1 MTKLNEMSKYLTE
14 DMKII
19 IKPMSDEIV
28 KYELTLYNNNKE
40 EIKIS
45 AITLEWGLSEIVKYL
60 RDDINELN
68 ASAEDIGPAPRT
80 F

>member
-1 MTKLNEMSKYLTE
+1 MSKYLTE
-14 DMKII
+14 DMKMI
-19 IKPMSDEIV
+19 IKPMSDEII
-28 KYELTLYNNNKE
+28 KYTLVLCNNDEE

-68 ASAEDIGPAPRT
+68 ASTEDTGPAPRT